1 MCEKSRAKG
10 AQYCLLCHAELFPPD
25 EKLEFKERSAFILNA
40 ENAMKRLR
48 ETPLAQII
56 VSDQLP
62 DGTLPNLK
70 RLVVQPG
77 TFTVMVSQFQGS
89 TVIKPGQYECSRL
102 GVGGGIRAAFR
113 AGQEP
118 RPIFF
123 CTVSQTPVTATCV
136 LPDDELLRDETGDRK
151 EFDVNAAVNRLGIR
165 TSDNFL
171 GGAQTQLVLR
181 CVAPAKLLDIFIQA
195 RLQSLD
201 PEEKTRLGLPLD
213 RFDRI
218 KIADEN
224 LRCQDSL
231 NLEHNRDDLAT
242 LAAAGRQVGG
252 DQPSASGGVKGFFSY
267 SWAVVS
273 RILWGGSTQVRTTEP
288 VPLSVW
294 DVYRAVRMEFAAAI
308 SESVRNEP
316 IAGLYDAVTVR
327 DRIAQDIQRIMSQ
340 SFDMYGIRIERVS
353 AFRFICPKYE
363 KLLER
368 RANIAQEDQQLQDRE
383 READIAAKRRKIAL
397 GDHIDSSRTET
408 DLHKRETSDKADL
421 ERHGIGEDRA
431 TERDRDTLRAEKQ
444 MRELAMDATA
454 HQHQLG
460 KERMTEKQR
469 LELHAEQERQR
480 LLLQSEE
487 EKQRLQLQAEKME
500 MALGWQERLL
510 ALQNKQ
516 QDAVLKRQIDDR
528 RIKMLEQYARL
539 PKDSI
544 LTIALAEN
552 PQLAAAYAA
561 SVQAQSQQE
570 KAQMQEKF
578 RSELATAYSGNNVQ
592 FTQLLQEAVRQWGQY
607 QTAKQIGHQHP
618 QQVINV
624 GVPKPA
630 DESAP
635 EQGEPSGDPAP

>member
-25 EKLEFKERSAFILNA
+25 EKLASTDRSAFILNA

-89 TVIKPGQYECSRL
+89 TILKPGQYECSRL
-102 GVGGGIRAAFR
+102 GVGGGTRAAFR

-136 LPDDELLRDETGDRK
+136 LPDDEILRDETGNRDQ
-151 EFDVNAAVNRLGIR
+151 FDVNAAVSRLGIR

-171 GGAQTQLVLR
+171 GGAQAQLVLR

-201 PEEKTRLGLPLD
+201 PDEKTRLGLPLD
-213 RFDRI
+213 RMDRM
-218 KIADEN
+218 KIADQN
-224 LRCQDSL
+224 LTRQANLKLEL
-231 NLEHNRDDLAT
+231 NQDDLAT
-242 LAAAGRQVGG
+242 LATGGRQSGPENQVSAPGG
-252 DQPSASGGVKGFFSY
+252 IKGLLSY

-273 RILWGGSTQVRTTEP
+273 RILWGGGSQVRTTEP

-340 SFDMYGIRIERVS
+340 SFEMYGIRIERVS

-368 RANIAQEDQQLQDRE
+368 RANIAQEDQQLKDRE
-383 READIAAKRRKIAL
+383 READIAAKRRNIAL

-408 DLHKRETSDKADL
+408 TLGKHEESDNADLARHKIKEDRETEHD
-421 ERHGIGEDRA
+421 RGEFL
-431 TERDRDTLRAEKQ
+431 TEQ
-444 MRELAMDATA
+444 QQRELARDTTA
-454 HQHQLG
+454 HRHRLS
-460 KERMTEKQR
+460 KEFEQEQQR
-469 LELHAEQERQR
+469 LQLEADQERQR
-480 LLLQSEE
+480 LQLETDK
-487 EKQRLQLQAEKME
+487 EKQRLQLQAEKMN
-500 MALGWQERLL
+500 MALGWHERLL
-510 ALQNKQ
+510 ELQNKQ
-516 QDAVLKRQIDDR
+516 QDATVNR
-528 RIKMLEQYARL
+528 RIKMIEQYAKL

-561 SVQAQSQQE
+561 SVQAQNQQD
-570 KAQMQEKF
+570 KVQMQEKF
-578 RSELATAYSGNNVQ
+578 RNELATAYAGNNAQ
-592 FTQLLQEAVRQWGQY
+592 FTQLLHEAVRQWGHY
-607 QTAKQIGHQHP
+607 QTAKQISQQHP

-624 GVPKPA
+624 GLPKPTDGPA
-630 DESAP
+630 SGPDTMP
-635 EQGEPSGDPAP
+635 EHPSP